1 MNLIKQRGVSLS
13 GVIVVLIVL
22 ALLGLMAAK
31 TVPAYIDYYNI
42 KKVFASMEAAGELK
56 SLDSKALRLSYSKR
70 SGIDNITSI
79 TAQDL
84 IIEKGQDGDM
94 VMSAE
99 YSVRTPLVANISL
112 MIDFNVSSAK
122 AD

>member
-56 SLDSKALRLSYSKR
+56 NMGSKELRLSYSRR

-84 IIEKGQDGDM
+84 LIEKGQDGNM

-112 MIDFNVSSAK
+112 MIDFSVSTAK